1 MTAVFGLLQDVNAY
15 DQLLRREE
23 KLLAAG
29 MQAEAGQ
36 NRQIWKLVLDILDQQ
51 RELLDGSRAPVSQV
65 AAWLAAGFESAE
77 ISALPP
83 TPGVVMVGEVGH
95 MAVNR
100 VTSLAVVGMQDQGGA
115 GQASLLSE
123 RERGALSAW
132 AWNGMWA

>member
-83 TPGVVMVGEVGH
+83 R
-95 MAVNR
+95 R
-100 VTSLAVVGMQDQGGA
+100 V
-115 GQASLLSE
+115 
-123 RERGALSAW
+123 W
-132 AWNGMWA
+132 